1 MLKLILIL
9 SLVTGLLVAVMLAY
23 MCFMAAERNGWRTL
37 AERFRLRGRFEGEKL
52 HLQSAILN
60 GHAFHLALVIGASGS
75 GLFLRPALPVRLF
88 HAPLLI
94 PWSAFEASDFVATHS
109 RGRRLAIVDMV
120 APDGTDMALDLS
132 EELCGRLVASL
143 GDSVG
148 SDAPAIRALDASV
161 GGSDSN

>member
-37 AERFRLRGRFEGEKL
+37 AERFRLRGRFDGEKL

-60 GHAFHLALVIGASGS
+60 GHAFHLTLVIGASNS

-94 PWSAFEASDFVATHS
+94 PWSAFEAADFVATHS
-109 RGRRLAIVDMV
+109 RGRRLTLVGMT
-120 APDGTDMALDLS
+120 APDGSGMALDLS
-132 EELCGRLVASL
+132 EELCGRLVESL
-143 GDSVG
+143 RGSGG
-148 SDAPAIRALDASV
+148 SDAPVLRALGASAD
-161 GGSDSN
+161 GAGAN